1 MQIFNTLIYRY
12 MKIFK
17 NKVAR
22 QPQDAFRL
30 RATLPAPQRTT
41 LPASQRTTTTLPAPL
56 HTTTTL
62 PAPLRA
68 ARPFLLLTSLL
79 LLTACSTFTQKH
91 ALDYLY
97 EYMPLND
104 RAEQTREYFEKAV
117 SQAFRTK
124 DLPWAKTVP
133 EDLFK
138 HYVLPPRVNNEYLD
152 NAREVF
158 YRELYPRVKD
168 LSMYNAVLEVNHW
181 CREKVEYR
189 PTDIR
194 TSAPLQTVARGY
206 GRCGEESVV
215 AVSALRSI
223 GIPARQVYAP
233 RWSHTNDN
241 HAWVEVWVDG
251 RWYYLGACEPELELD
266 RGWFTDEAS
275 RAMLVHT
282 FVPGDLRDPKTVG
295 MRNPK
300 TVGKQ
305 TKSGSESGSEFGSE
319 SGSGLH
325 TGWHQT
331 PGEEP
336 QTSRG
341 EEILSFNGLY
351 TELNVLERYAPVK
364 KAVVRVVD
372 RSGRPLEGV
381 QVSFGLYNY
390 AEFYPLAQRL
400 TNGDGLASLTTGLG
414 TLFIEAYFEGVPS
427 PDTATH
433 EPIGTGTEAAGG
445 GSESVSAGSDVV
457 PNGAEAVDGGSEVG
471 GGGQK
476 QFYAAAPFP
485 VPELDTLTLVLE
497 GDHRLVPGLE
507 EYLLTPPAATAFDDS
522 LSVSAKAR
530 LDSLCAIDDSLRIA
544 RLANQ
549 PPGHT
554 NAFLKSIRESEH
566 ETVEEEIADQETS
579 ERKTAGREAA
589 GREAAAS
596 ETATRL
602 VSMLNEKDFLEA
614 TPETLNDWLTGIQ
627 RLQDVADTS
636 SFYWDYVM
644 NPRIA
649 NEAPLPY
656 RETLWKLLCEH
667 GMQEPGS
674 NPATLNAIDSII
686 NALEI
691 SPELNPRGFPV
702 APAANALYGIAD
714 EASRE
719 VLRVALYRTAGIPAR
734 IDPVTK
740 RTETAETPERA
751 QMGAQTGAQTG
762 AQGKASSRWRATT
775 PKAETQQSVN
785 QTSEILANKSGAAAS
800 RCLRHLRL
808 QSAPGPD
815 GTFPAYDTDFT
826 IQRWENGRY
835 RTLGFGYESGGVTQ
849 KQLFN
854 TDLLL
859 PAGLYRIVYGIRADD
874 GSVRVRLERKKLRD
888 SAQETVSEIFNTQ

>member
-22 QPQDAFRL
+22 QLEDAFRL
-30 RATLPAPQRTT
+30 RATLPAP
-41 LPASQRTTTTLPAPL
+41 
-56 HTTTTL
+56 
-62 PAPLRA
+62 LRA
-68 ARPFLLLTSLL
+68 ARPFFLLTSLL
-79 LLTACSTFTQKH
+79 LLTACSTFTRKQ

-104 RAEQTREYFEKAV
+104 RAEQSREYFQKAV

-152 NAREVF
+152 NARQEF
-158 YRELYPRVKD
+158 FKELYPRVKD

-275 RAMLVHT
+275 RAMLIHT

-295 MRNPK
+295 MRDPK
-300 TVGKQ
+300 AVRKQ
-305 TKSGSESGSEFGSE
+305 KKSGSIRQTSGN
-319 SGSGLH
+319 GLPALR
-325 TGWHQT
+325 QQA
-331 PGEEP
+331 PGDEP
-336 QTSRG
+336 LTSRG

-372 RSGRPLEGV
+372 PSGRPIEGV

-390 AEFYPLAQRL
+390 AEFYPLAVRL
-400 TNGDGLASLTTGLG
+400 TNGDGLASLKTGLG

-427 PDTATH
+427 PGTATQ
-433 EPIGTGTEAAGG
+433 EPSGTGTEAVGG
-445 GSESVSAGSDVV
+445 
-457 PNGAEAVDGGSEVG
+457 GAEAEAVAS
-471 GGGQK
+471 GQTHW
-476 QFYAAAPFP
+476 YAAAPYP

-497 GDHRLVPGLE
+497 GDPRSVNGLE
-507 EYLLTPPAATAFDDS
+507 EYLLTPPAATSFDDS
-522 LSVSAKAR
+522 LSVPEKAR

-554 NAFLKSIRESEH
+554 KAFLNSLRESE
-566 ETVEEEIADQETS
+566 S
-579 ERKTAGREAA
+579 ESGTTARESAA
-589 GREAAAS
+589 QEAAAQ
-596 ETATRL
+596 ETAARL
-602 VSMLNEKDFLEA
+602 VAMLNEKDFLEA

-627 RLQDVADTS
+627 RLQDIADTS

-702 APAANALYGIAD
+702 APAATALYGIAD

-751 QMGAQTGAQTG
+751 QMGAQTGAQVGAKAGAQAGAQTG

-775 PKAETQQSVN
+775 PKTKTQHIVN
-785 QTSEILANKSGAAAS
+785 QVSAILTSKSGAAAS
-800 RCLRHLRL
+800 RCLRPLRL

-815 GTFPAYDTDFT
+815 GTLPAYDTDFT
-826 IQRWENGRY
+826 VQRWENDRY
-835 RTLGFGYESGGVTQ
+835 KTLGFGYESGGVTQ

-859 PAGLYRIVYGIRADD
+859 PAGLYRIVYGIRAED
-874 GSVRVRLERKKLRD
+874 GSVRVRLERKNLRD
-888 SAQETVSEIFNTQ
+888 SAQESVSEVFNTQ

>member
-1 MQIFNTLIYRY
+1 MKNTDH
-12 MKIFK
+12 
-17 NKVAR
+17 KVAR

-30 RATLPAPQRTT
+30 RTTQPAPQRTT
-41 LPASQRTTTTLPAPL
+41 TAQPAPQRT
-56 HTTTTL
+56 TTTTL
-62 PAPLRA
+62 PAPLRVTTTTRA
-68 ARPFLLLTSLL
+68 SLLFILLASLL
-79 LLTACSTFTQKH
+79 LFTGCNTFTQKQ

-152 NAREVF
+152 NARQEF
-158 YRELYPRVKD
+158 FKELYPRVKD

-275 RAMLVHT
+275 RAMLIHT

-295 MRNPK
+295 MRDPK
-300 TVGKQ
+300 AVRKQ
-305 TKSGSESGSEFGSE
+305 KKSGSIRQTSGN
-319 SGSGLH
+319 GLPAFRQ
-325 TGWHQT
+325 QT

-390 AEFYPLAQRL
+390 AEFYPLAVRL

-433 EPIGTGTEAAGG
+433 EPIGTGTEA
-445 GSESVSAGSDVV
+445 
-457 PNGAEAVDGGSEVG
+457 VD
-471 GGGQK
+471 GGQK

-702 APAANALYGIAD
+702 APAATALYGIAD

-751 QMGAQTGAQTG
+751 QMGAQTGAQVGAKAGAQAGAQTG

-775 PKAETQQSVN
+775 PKTKTQHIVN
-785 QTSEILANKSGAAAS
+785 QVSAILTSKSGAAAS

-874 GSVRVRLERKKLRD
+874 GSVRVRLERKNLRD

>member
-1 MQIFNTLIYRY
+1 MQIPKTLKFRAMKNTDH
-12 MKIFK
+12 
-17 NKVAR
+17 KVAR

-30 RATLPAPQRTT
+30 RTTQPAPQRTT
-41 LPASQRTTTTLPAPL
+41 TAQPAPQRT
-56 HTTTTL
+56 TTTTL
-62 PAPLRA
+62 PAPLRVTTTTRA
-68 ARPFLLLTSLL
+68 SLLFILLASLL
-79 LLTACSTFTQKH
+79 LFTGCNTFTQKH

-275 RAMLVHT
+275 RAMLIHT

-427 PDTATH
+427 PDTATQ
-433 EPIGTGTEAAGG
+433 EPSGTGTEAA
-445 GSESVSAGSDVV
+445 
-457 PNGAEAVDGGSEVG
+457 

-579 ERKTAGREAA
+579 ERKTAGRETA

-702 APAANALYGIAD
+702 APAATALYGIAD

-751 QMGAQTGAQTG
+751 QMGAQTGAQVGAKAGAQAGAQTG

-775 PKAETQQSVN
+775 PKTKTQHIVN
-785 QTSEILANKSGAAAS
+785 QVSAILTSKSGAAAS

-874 GSVRVRLERKKLRD
+874 GSVRVRLERKNLRD

>member
-1 MQIFNTLIYRY
+1 M
-12 MKIFK
+12 
-17 NKVAR
+17 AR

-30 RATLPAPQRTT
+30 RATQPAPQRTT
-41 LPASQRTTTTLPAPL
+41 TAQPAPQRT
-56 HTTTTL
+56 TTTTL
-62 PAPLRA
+62 PAPLRVTTTTRA
-68 ARPFLLLTSLL
+68 SLLFILLASLL
-79 LLTACSTFTQKH
+79 LFTGCNTFTRKQ

-104 RAEQTREYFEKAV
+104 RAEQSREYYQKAV

-168 LSMYNAVLEVNHW
+168 LSMYDAVLEVNHW

-305 TKSGSESGSEFGSE
+305 TKSGSESGS
-319 SGSGLH
+319 GLH

-364 KAVVRVVD
+364 KAVVCVVN

-433 EPIGTGTEAAGG
+433 EPIGTGTEAA
-445 GSESVSAGSDVV
+445 
-457 PNGAEAVDGGSEVG
+457 

-549 PPGHT
+549 LPGHT
-554 NAFLKSIRESEH
+554 KAFLNSIRESEH

-589 GREAAAS
+589 AS
-596 ETATRL
+596 ETADRL

-656 RETLWKLLCEH
+656 RETLWKLLCKL

-691 SPELNPRGFPV
+691 APELNPRGFPV
-702 APAANALYGIAD
+702 APAATALYGIAD

-751 QMGAQTGAQTG
+751 QMGAQTGAQAG
-762 AQGKASSRWRATT
+762 AQGNASSRWRATT

-874 GSVRVRLERKKLRD
+874 GSVRVRLERKNLRD

>member
-1 MQIFNTLIYRY
+1 

-41 LPASQRTTTTLPAPL
+41 LPAPQRT
-56 HTTTTL
+56 TTTTL
-62 PAPLRA
+62 PAPLRVTTTTRA
-68 ARPFLLLTSLL
+68 SLPFILLASLL
-79 LLTACSTFTQKH
+79 LFTGCNTFTQKQ

-104 RAEQTREYFEKAV
+104 RAEQTREYFQKAV

-124 DLPWAKTVP
+124 DLPWAKTIP

-168 LSMYNAVLEVNHW
+168 LSMYDAVLEVNHW

-275 RAMLVHT
+275 RAMLIHT
-282 FVPGDLRDPKTVG
+282 FVPGDLRDPKTV
-295 MRNPK
+295 R
-300 TVGKQ
+300 KQ
-305 TKSGSESGSEFGSE
+305 KKSCSIRQTSGN
-319 SGSGLH
+319 GLPALR
-325 TGWHQT
+325 QQA
-331 PGEEP
+331 PGDEP
-336 QTSRG
+336 LTSRG

-372 RSGRPLEGV
+372 SSGRPIEGV

-390 AEFYPLAQRL
+390 AEFYPLAVRL
-400 TNGDGLASLTTGLG
+400 TNGDGLASLNTGLG

-427 PDTATH
+427 PGTATQ
-433 EPIGTGTEAAGG
+433 EPSGTGTEAVDG
-445 GSESVSAGSDVV
+445 
-457 PNGAEAVDGGSEVG
+457 GAEAEAADGRAEAEAVAS
-471 GGGQK
+471 GQTHW
-476 QFYAAAPFP
+476 YAAAVYP
-485 VPELDTLTLVLE
+485 VPATDTLTLVLE

-522 LSVSAKAR
+522 LSVPEKAR

-554 NAFLKSIRESEH
+554 NAFLSSILESES
-566 ETVEEEIADQETS
+566 ESGTTV
-579 ERKTAGREAA
+579 RKSAA
-589 GREAAAS
+589 QEAAAQ
-596 ETATRL
+596 ETATFQAAAQETAARL
-602 VSMLNEKDFLEA
+602 VAMLNEKDFLEA

-656 RETLWKLLCEH
+656 RETLWELLCEH
-667 GMQEPGS
+667 GMQEPGP

-686 NALEI
+686 NALEMA
-691 SPELNPRGFPV
+691 PELNPRGFPV
-702 APAANALYGIAD
+702 APAATALYGIAD

-740 RTETAETPERA
+740 RTETAEAPGRT
-751 QMGAQTGAQTG
+751 QTGVQTGAQAGAQAGVQTG
-762 AQGKASSRWRATT
+762 AQADAQTDAQGNASSRWRATT
-775 PKAETQQSVN
+775 PKAKTQHPVN
-785 QTSEILANKSGAAAS
+785 QASNILANKSGAAAS

-815 GTFPAYDTDFT
+815 GKLPAYDTDFT

-835 RTLGFGYESGGVTQ
+835 KTLGFGYESGGVTQ

-854 TDLLL
+854 TDLEL

-874 GSVRVRLERKKLRD
+874 GSVRVRMERKNLRD